1 MAQGLEC
8 LSEFLVFRVRNVDAH
23 TFSLLVGVVLAGF
36 SGLAAQAAPAP
47 FYKWQ
52 SKLDGQVA
60 CMQTSPGDGW
70 VRLDGPYRDLRCREP
85 LR

>member
-1 MAQGLEC
+1 MSMRTL
-8 LSEFLVFRVRNVDAH
+8 FP
-23 TFSLLVGVVLAGF
+23 LLVGVVLAGF

-60 CMQTSPGDGW
+60 CMQTS
-70 VRLDGPYRDLRCREP
+70 
-85 LR
+85 

>member
-1 MAQGLEC
+1 MSMRTL
-8 LSEFLVFRVRNVDAH
+8 FP
-23 TFSLLVGVVLAGF
+23 LLVGVVLAGF

-70 VRLDGPYRDLRCREP
+70 VRLDG
-85 LR
+85 

>member
-1 MAQGLEC
+1 MGGG
-8 LSEFLVFRVRNVDAH
+8 
-23 TFSLLVGVVLAGF
+23 VGGGSSARG
-36 SGLAAQAAPAP
+36 AQAAPAP

>member
-1 MAQGLEC
+1 MRTL
-8 LSEFLVFRVRNVDAH
+8 FP
-23 TFSLLVGVVLAGF
+23 LLVGVVLAGF

-70 VRLDGPYRDLRCREP
+70 VLERSWRLQGQRETVHSRLGRPLSLLLRARPRE
-85 LR
+85 

>member
-1 MAQGLEC
+1 
-8 LSEFLVFRVRNVDAH
+8 R
-23 TFSLLVGVVLAGF
+23 
-36 SGLAAQAAPAP
+36 LAAHAAPAP

>member
-1 MAQGLEC
+1 MRTLFPF
-8 LSEFLVFRVRNVDAH
+8 SSVSSWRV
-23 TFSLLVGVVLAGF
+23 S
-36 SGLAAQAAPAP
+36 PASRRRPRP

>member
-1 MAQGLEC
+1 MSMRTL
-8 LSEFLVFRVRNVDAH
+8 FP
-23 TFSLLVGVVLAGF
+23 LLVGVVLAGF

-60 CMQTSPGDGW
+60 CRQTSPGDGW